1 MAPNSKIPSSLF
13 IGYVAHSTLP
23 GIPVLFLETEVLKKA
38 LPWKLLDWR
47 IVSFTGKGAVGV

>member
-38 LPWKLLDWR
+38 LPWKLLD
-47 IVSFTGKGAVGV
+47 